1 MKVFATFL
9 SLFILSF
16 IQAQSWD
23 FSAPDYAT
31 IEEACSDDEGEFF
44 YPNLISRYTNADT
57 TLSLEELR
65 HVYYGYTFRAEYSP
79 YGHSEYKDSIRT
91 VLNGDS
97 LSFTDT
103 NTYHRLSAYCDSAL
117 QDFPFDLK
125 ALSYKLWALENS
137 SDSASYNE
145 TLWQHNAIV
154 EVLISSGDGVAPET
168 AFYVIKTSHEYYL
181 LNVFDFEFGG
191 QQSLIGECDK
201 LKLAENEFGLEGLY
215 FNVSPCLNHLN
226 SMFEDDED

>member
-1 MKVFATFL
+1 MKVFATLL
-9 SLFILSF
+9 SLFILSS

-23 FSAPDYAT
+23 FTAPDYAA
-31 IEEACSDDEGEFF
+31 IEEACSDEEGDFF
-44 YPNLISRYTNADT
+44 YPSLIRRFINADT

-65 HVYYGYTFRAEYSP
+65 HVYYGYTFTSQYSP
-79 YGHSEYKDSIRT
+79 YGDSDYKDSIQI

-103 NTYHRLSAYCDSAL
+103 NNYHRLSAYCDSAL
-117 QDFPFDLK
+117 QDFPFDIS
-125 ALSYKLWALENS
+125 AMSYKLWALENIS
-137 SDSASYNE
+137 KSGYYE
-145 TLWQHNAIV
+145 TLWRHNAIV

-181 LNVFDFEFGG
+181 LNVFDFDFGG

-201 LKLAENEFGLEGLY
+201 LKLAENEFDLEELY

-226 SMFEDDED
+226 SMFDDED